1 MQDIMWW
8 TLCSAQDARQHR
20 WLLKQK
26 GHFDER
32 MLKGKRSVR
41 DVSHFHFLINN
52 GKTPWI
58 SRFEASQPYISIHM
72 ATSCIMS
79 QLSGAQVPPPSEL
92 GNTSKKETI
101 WYHHCWPCPCPD
113 TLHMGNMR
121 RVLMGLFLY
130 YINSGIVGLSLRIV
144 ISRGF
149 QKFNGTPGV
158 EFFILLGF
166 TEPATHVIQACFYIR

>member
-1 MQDIMWW
+1 MYYVSAFRSTGPSPNPLPLESGQSWGTHLKKKQYDII
-8 TLCSAQDARQHR
+8 TVGHVLAQ
-20 WLLKQK
+20 
-26 GHFDER
+26 
-32 MLKGKRSVR
+32 
-41 DVSHFHFLINN
+41 
-52 GKTPWI
+52 TP
-58 SRFEASQPYISIHM
+58 
-72 ATSCIMS
+72 CIWGM
-79 QLSGAQVPPPSEL
+79 
-92 GNTSKKETI
+92 T
-101 WYHHCWPCPCPD
+101 
-113 TLHMGNMR
+113 R

>member
-1 MQDIMWW
+1 MHGSTDGC
-8 TLCSAQDARQHR
+8 LN
-20 WLLKQK
+20 KK
-26 GHFDER
+26 GILMKGCWKER
-32 MLKGKRSVR
+32 GQSEM
-41 DVSHFHFLINN
+41 SH
-52 GKTPWI
+52 
-58 SRFEASQPYISIHM
+58 ISIFLSTM
-72 ATSCIMS
+72 AKPHEFPDSKPHSLTLAFTWLPHVLC
-79 QLSGAQVPPPSEL
+79 LSFQEHRSLPQPSSFGIRSEL